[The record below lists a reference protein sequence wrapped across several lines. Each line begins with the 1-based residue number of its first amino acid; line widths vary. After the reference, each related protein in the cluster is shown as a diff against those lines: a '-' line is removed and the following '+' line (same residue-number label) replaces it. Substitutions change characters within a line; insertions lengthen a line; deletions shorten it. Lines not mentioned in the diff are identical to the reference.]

1 MPEVSFITHKGVRIL
16 YENFEN
22 AQRDEILPW
31 MEKTKDIIRSQPEK
45 SVLGLVNVKGASF
58 DPSIT
63 SALKEF
69 VKGNEPYMICAAVYG
84 VEGLKKVIFSSVLA
98 FSGRKNLVLCRTL
111 EEGKDYLVKQAQS
124 RNPAR

>member
-22 AQRDEILPW
+22 AKLDEIVPGI
-31 MEKTKDIIRSQPEK
+31 EKAKAIIRSQPKK

-58 DPSIT
+58 DLSVT

-84 VEGLKKVIFSSVLA
+84 VEGLKEVIFSSILA
-98 FSGRKNLVLCRTL
+98 FSRRKNLVLCKTL
-111 EEGKDYLVKQAQS
+111 EEGKDFLARQAETRQQK
-124 RNPAR
+124 P